1 MSIIERYAEAH
12 LLPAYSNYP
21 KGRYV
26 SLLLLR
32 RVESE
37 AIFRTEGSGE
47 PLNKEFVSAGL
58 SEDDEIVQRVVISKR
73 KQTAVERRT
82 GRELLR
88 RHELLKVTKEGV
100 CALNRN
106 NPCGNCI
113 DCMVYGYAAGGGG
126 AQKSRVITD
135 DAFSLH
141 PSPTVTA
148 VKTFNALYDNSTM
161 RDPETGKASSSIG
174 ADEYVKPQS
183 IFLDIET
190 LKDVTAN
197 EFSYVLGNIL
207 RSTRYGAISS
217 RIGKVK
223 NILAGVIFSDTELFS
238 NLELTQAVFDLLR
251 GEEDEPTFPIGAGAV
266 VEAARE
272 ATETLLG
279 RVVGQVTAL
288 SADEVAELVNEMIAL
303 YREEERVSG
312 LLAATDKAYPQN
324 QGESKKKKGK
334 KSK

>member
-1 MSIIERYAEAH
+1 MSIIERYAEGH

-88 RHELLKVTKEGV
+88 RHELLKIEKKSKSV

-141 PSPTVTA
+141 PAPTVTGI
-148 VKTFNALYDNSTM
+148 KTFNALYDNSTM

-197 EFSYVLGNIL
+197 EFCYVLGNIL

-251 GEEDEPTFPIGAGAV
+251 GEEDEPPFPIGAGAV
-266 VEAARE
+266 VEAARQ
-272 ATETLLG
+272 ATETLLT
-279 RVVGQVTAL
+279 RVVGQVTVL

-303 YREEERVSG
+303 YREEERVKE

-324 QGESKKKKGK
+324 
-334 KSK
+334 